1 MDEPDIIVT
10 YINGPIYLDPFSHI
24 VAFSFG
30 GRKLEIPGGVIVN
43 VYDAAVAAGIP
54 VADKI
59 TLTVTVSGDVTALRH
74 LPGLDWGVG
83 WHPDS
88 TFKLI
93 NKAKISGF
101 GGDGAGSVLGPATP
115 GTNAIELRGATVKID
130 NAEGNIWAGGG
141 GGGWADGG
149 NVGGGGG
156 APLGRG
162 GGGSPTNG
170 TTTGPG
176 PGGDDGEGNFG
187 GSGGDFGEPGQSGS
201 GVDTSAGGAAGKAIN
216 LEGGAV
222 IWISGNDPER
232 VKGLVT

>member
-1 MDEPDIIVT
+1 MPGNVYRLRNPFRRIV
-10 YINGPIYLDPFSHI
+10 G
-24 VAFSFG
+24 FSFG

-43 VYDAAVAAGIP
+43 VYDEAVAAGIP
-54 VADKI
+54 VADAI
-59 TLTVTVSGDVTALRH
+59 SLEVTVSDDVTALNH

-93 NKAKISGF
+93 NKATISGF
-101 GGDGAGSVLGPATP
+101 GGNGAGSALGAAAS
-115 GTNAIELRGATVKID
+115 GSNAIELRGATVKVD
-130 NAEGNIWAGGG
+130 NSEGNIWAGGG
-141 GGGWADGG
+141 GGGWAGG
-149 NVGGGGG
+149 GSAGGGGG

-176 PGGDDGEGNFG
+176 PGGDDGEGNIG
-187 GSGGDFGEPGQSGS
+187 GSGGDFGEPGQSGT

-216 LEGGAV
+216 LDGGTV
-222 IWISGNDPER
+222 IWIAGNDSAR
-232 VKGLVT
+232 VKGAVS